1 MEYKFT
7 SRQNMKSESLKH
19 STTKG
24 RLSGVKNCSS
34 ATLRNSAKVETPE
47 SILQVRRDDKYMA
60 VQSQASYF
68 KGPEEG
74 KREVDKDY
82 TWLEQRRV
90 KDSIYNEFI
99 SLPLPY
105 WKYIDNPIY
114 TRLKDLY

>member
-47 SILQVRRDDKYMA
+47 SILQVRRDDKY
-60 VQSQASYF
+60 
-68 KGPEEG
+68 
-74 KREVDKDY
+74 
-82 TWLEQRRV
+82 
-90 KDSIYNEFI
+90 
-99 SLPLPY
+99 
-105 WKYIDNPIY
+105 
-114 TRLKDLY
+114 